1 MPSEK
6 AVLHDPNRVA
16 ASSVRDRVRAKREVF
31 DKLLPEMKARAFT
44 AAGMENMVALARVQ
58 EAVAKVPEGG
68 DWKSARRQIAAE
80 LVGEWDAQAKKAKVD
95 SATLAAAARRRA
107 ETILQVNVS
116 QARAVSRYA
125 EQQAFKDDFPYLM
138 YETVGDSR
146 SRPSHAALDGK
157 ILPVDDPFWK
167 DHYPPWEFG
176 CRCIAIG
183 ITAEEAEAKGV
194 MTPDEKRKFEIDNP
208 PAPGSYH
215 NSPAELKIPLDEIVS
230 GKSPEEAAYFAGTAI
245 DHRVTLP
252 DGTEQSVWRWSL
264 DIKPGLDGAQA
275 AARKHVA
282 EKIVLAGIG
291 ADSPT
296 RIEALNKATEA
307 FSAARVALK
316 LPKLPE
322 IKAVYEAGV
331 PASVTS
337 APDGTTVRMSFNPD
351 EFADLD
357 GLFKS
362 NVANRLEAG
371 VVRHN
376 AIPSAEEAAKSIA
389 FHEFGH
395 VVFNQSKLKDKE
407 LRLLDAFFRAEDAG
421 DIDSISE
428 YALSKPD
435 GSEFFA
441 EAFAMKANGEFLPD
455 YILKLI
461 NEVMS

>member
-6 AVLHDPNRVA
+6 AVLYDPNRVA

-44 AAGMENMVALARVQ
+44 AAGIENMDALARVQ
-58 EAVAKVPEGG
+58 EAVARVPEGG
-68 DWKSARRQIAAE
+68 DWKNARKQIAAE
-80 LVGEWDAQAKKAKVD
+80 LVGEWDEQAKKAKVD
-95 SATLAAAARRRA
+95 PDTLAAAARRRA

-125 EQQAFKDDFPYLM
+125 EQQAFKEDYPYLM

-183 ITAEEAEAKGV
+183 MTAEEAEAKGV

-208 PAPGSYH
+208 PEPGSYH

-252 DGTEQSVWRWSL
+252 DGTEQSVWRWFL

-282 EKIVLAGIG
+282 EKVVIDGIG
-291 ADSPT
+291 ADSPA
-296 RIEALNKATEA
+296 RIEALNKAIEA
-307 FSAARVALK
+307 FSAARVSLK
-316 LPKLPE
+316 LPKVPE
-322 IKAVYEAGV
+322 MTATFNAGV
-331 PASVTS
+331 PASATS
-337 APDGTTVRMSFNPD
+337 APDGTPLRISFNPD
-351 EFADLD
+351 EFSDLD
-357 GLFKS
+357 GLFKKS
-362 NVANRLEAG
+362 VADRLEAG
-371 VVRHN
+371 IVRHN

-395 VVFNQSKLKDKE
+395 LLFNQSRLKDKE
-407 LRLLDAFFRAEDAG
+407 VRLVEVFRQAKDSG
-421 DIDSISE
+421 DIDSISV
-428 YALSKPD
+428 YAKAKPA
-435 GSEFFA
+435 GQEFFS
-441 EAFAMKANGEFLPD
+441 EAFAMWKNGEYLPD
-455 YILKLI
+455 YIVNLI
-461 NEVMS
+461 KEVLQ